1 MAPKSK
7 QQRINEGNALIAA
20 IKQDPIL
27 AKEQSWLL
35 RFLNDLVTKFKRGK
49 GGTKRQREL
58 FDEKIAAGVPARKVN
73 THVSQ
78 PEVLKAEAAIKVLQK
93 QPSLYS
99 WEIRV
104 GGEIVANGLKYN
116 LSAKQLALLDTF
128 VKKAEQLEAQYQ
140 TPVSLASHTEAQ
152 LLCDL
157 ADTYIGLTAKKSKD
171 IDILRAAIGSGIGIS
186 DEQLDAGRKA
196 VSGELK
202 KYNKYKSWFTPG
214 LLVRYLGSRHIG
226 PREDVDM
233 AMVVDGPS
241 VADHGNNVQGW
252 QNRAS
257 KSMRI
262 PLIVNGELIYAPPN
276 QVQRYT
282 KKELKRLGVE

>member
-1 MAPKSK
+1 MARKSK

-20 IKQDPIL
+20 IQQDPVL

-35 RFLNDLVTKFKRGK
+35 RFLNDLVAKFKRGK
-49 GGTKRQREL
+49 GGTKRQRDL

-73 THVSQ
+73 THVAQ
-78 PEVLKAEAAIKVLQK
+78 PEVLKAEAAIKVLQS
-93 QPSLYS
+93 QPTLYA

-128 VKKAEQLEAQYQ
+128 VQKAAQLEEQYQ
-140 TPVSLASHTEAQ
+140 CPVNPDMYEEAK
-152 LLCDL
+152 LLCNL
-157 ADTYIGLTAKKSKD
+157 ADTYLGLTAKKSKD
-171 IDILRAAIGSGIGIS
+171 IDILRAAIGSGIGFS
-186 DEQLDAGRKA
+186 DEQLEAGRKA

-202 KYNKYKSWFTPG
+202 KYNKFKKWYTPG
-214 LLVRYLGSRHIG
+214 LLVRYTGVRPH
-226 PREDVDM
+226 VDM

-241 VADHGNNVQGW
+241 VANHGNNAVGW
-252 QNRAS
+252 QTRAS

-262 PLIVNGELIYAPPN
+262 PLIVNGELIYAPPSH
-276 QVQRYT
+276 VGRYT
-282 KKELKRLGVE
+282 KKELKALGAE

>member
-1 MAPKSK
+1 MARKSK
-7 QQRINEGNALIAA
+7 QQRITEGLALIAS
-20 IKQDPIL
+20 IKQDPVL

-35 RFLNDLVTKFKRGK
+35 RFLNDLVAKFKRGK

-73 THVSQ
+73 THVAQ

-93 QPSLYS
+93 QPTLYS

-128 VKKAEQLEAQYQ
+128 VKKAEQLEEQYQ
-140 TPVSLASHTEAQ
+140 SSVDPEMYQDAKLY
-152 LLCDL
+152 CDL
-157 ADTYIGLTAKKSKD
+157 ADTYIGMTAKKNKD
-171 IDILRAAIGSGIGIS
+171 IEILRSAIGSGIGFS
-186 DEQLDAGRKA
+186 KEQLEAGRVA

-202 KYNKYKSWFTPG
+202 KYNKLKRWYTPG
-214 LLVRYLGSRHIG
+214 MLVQYRGHGRVA
-226 PREDVDM
+226 E
-233 AMVVDGPS
+233 MVMVIDGPQIG
-241 VADHGNNVQGW
+241 DFGNNARGYYGG
-252 QNRAS
+252 AS

-262 PLIVNGELIYAPPN
+262 PVMIDGQLVHAYASHIS
-276 QVQRYT
+276 RYT
-282 KKELKRLGVE
+282 KKELKALGAE

>member
-1 MAPKSK
+1 MRKSK
-7 QQRINEGNALIAA
+7 QQRISEGTALIAA

-27 AKEQSWLL
+27 ANEQSWLL

-73 THVSQ
+73 THVAQ
-78 PEVLKAEAAIKVLQK
+78 PEVLKAEAAIKVLQS
-93 QPSLYS
+93 QPTLYS

-128 VKKAEQLEAQYQ
+128 VKKAEQVEAQSTMTVDDEKVAQ
-140 TPVSLASHTEAQ
+140 AQ
-152 LLCDL
+152 LYCDL

-171 IDILRAAIGSGIGIS
+171 IDILRSAIAQGIGFS
-186 DEQLDAGRKA
+186 DDQLEAGRVA

-202 KYNKYKSWFTPG
+202 KYNKLKRWYTPG
-214 LLVRYLGSRHIG
+214 LLVRYTGKHTG
-226 PREDVDM
+226 VDM
-233 AMVVDGPS
+233 CMVVSEPE
-241 VADHGNNVQGW
+241 VGNFGGNARGYYGS
-252 QNRAS
+252 AS
-257 KSMRI
+257 KSLRVPI
-262 PLIVNGELIYAPPN
+262 IVNGVLVHAPASHL
-276 QVQRYT
+276 QRYT
-282 KKELKRLGVE
+282 KKQLKALGAE

>member
-1 MAPKSK
+1 MARKSK

-20 IKQDPIL
+20 IKQDPVL

-35 RFLNDLVTKFKRGK
+35 RFLNDLVSKFKRGK

-58 FDEKIAAGVPARKVN
+58 FDEKIAVGVPARKVN
-73 THVSQ
+73 THVAQ
-78 PEVLKAEAAIKVLQK
+78 PEVLAAEAAIKVLQS
-93 QPSLYS
+93 QPTLYS

-116 LSAKQLALLDTF
+116 LSDKQLSLLATFVAKAKQ
-128 VKKAEQLEAQYQ
+128 VEAQSQ
-140 TPVSLASHTEAQ
+140 MVADPTKQAEAQ

-171 IDILRAAIGSGIGIS
+171 IDILRAAIAQNLGFS
-186 DEQLDAGRKA
+186 DEQLEAGRVA

-202 KYNKYKSWFTPG
+202 KHKKYTKWYTPG
-214 LLVRYLGSRHIG
+214 LLVRYIG
-226 PREDVDM
+226 VRPHVEM
-233 AMVVDGPS
+233 CMVVDGPS
-241 VADHGNNVQGW
+241 VADHGNNTQGW
-252 QNRAS
+252 QNRAT

-262 PLIVNGELIYAPPN
+262 PLIVNGELIYAQPSRIE
-276 QVQRYT
+276 RYT
-282 KKELKRLGVE
+282 KKQLKALGAE

>member
-1 MAPKSK
+1 MARKSK
-7 QQRINEGNALIAA
+7 QQRITEGLALIAS
-20 IKQDPIL
+20 IKQDPVL

-73 THVSQ
+73 THVAQ
-78 PEVLKAEAAIKVLQK
+78 PEVLKAEAAIKVLQT
-93 QPSLYS
+93 QAALYS

-128 VKKAEQLEAQYQ
+128 VKKAEQVEAQAQ
-140 TPVSLASHTEAQ
+140 SPVDPVAYAEAK

-157 ADTYIGLTAKKSKD
+157 GDTYIGLTAKKQKA
-171 IDILRAAIGSGIGIS
+171 IDILRTAMEQGIGFS
-186 DEQLDAGRKA
+186 DAQLEAGRVA

-202 KYNKYKSWFTPG
+202 KYNKFKKWYTPG
-214 LLVRYLGSRHIG
+214 MLVQYRGQG
-226 PREDVDM
+226 PIREMVL
-233 AMVVDGPS
+233 VVDGPQIANFGS
-241 VADHGNNVQGW
+241 NGRGYYGS
-252 QNRAS
+252 AS
-257 KSMRI
+257 KSMRL
-262 PLIVNGELIYAPPN
+262 PVMVDGQLIHAHFSHVS
-276 QVQRYT
+276 RYT
-282 KKELKRLGVE
+282 KKQLKALGAE

>member
-1 MAPKSK
+1 MARKSK
-7 QQRINEGNALIAA
+7 QQRITEGLALIAS
-20 IKQDPIL
+20 IKQDPVL

-73 THVSQ
+73 THVAQ
-78 PEVLKAEAAIKVLQK
+78 PEVLKAEAALKVLQT
-93 QPSLYS
+93 QPTLYS

-128 VKKAEQLEAQYQ
+128 VQKAKQVEAQSSMVVD
-140 TPVSLASHTEAQ
+140 PEKVAEAQ
-152 LLCDL
+152 LYCDL

-171 IDILRAAIGSGIGIS
+171 IDILRSAITQNMGFS
-186 DEQLDAGRKA
+186 DEQLEAGRIA

-202 KYNKYKSWFTPG
+202 KYNKYKGWYTPG
-214 LLVRYLGSRHIG
+214 MLVQYRGRG
-226 PREDVDM
+226 PVRDM
-233 AMVVDGPS
+233 VLVVDGPQI
-241 VADHGNNVQGW
+241 ANFGNNGRGYYGV
-252 QNRAS
+252 AS

-262 PLIVNGELIYAPPN
+262 PLIVDGVLVHAYPSHIT
-276 QVQRYT
+276 RYT
-282 KKELKRLGVE
+282 KKELKRLGAI